1 MKENITINV
10 DVDRSKTLKRLQREE
25 KVQAMREGRR
35 QRATVFA
42 DRRKQAS
49 KKACRGK
56 VQW

>member
-10 DVDRSKTLKRLQREE
+10 DVDMSKALKRLQREE

>member
-1 MKENITINV
+1 MKEKIRINV
-10 DVDRSKTLKRLQREE
+10 NVDTSKTLKRLQREE

-49 KKACRGK
+49 K
-56 VQW
+56 